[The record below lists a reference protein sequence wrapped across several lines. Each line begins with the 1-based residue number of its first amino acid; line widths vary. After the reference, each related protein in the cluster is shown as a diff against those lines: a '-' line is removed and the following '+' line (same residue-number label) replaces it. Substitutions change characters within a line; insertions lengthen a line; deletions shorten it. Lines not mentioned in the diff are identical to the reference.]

1 MISTISYYFNKYIA
15 ITCCSLACLT
25 GIIALGLIAL
35 NLEDWTIYLTIPVLI
50 LFIYLFIDL
59 LNDELNL
66 INDQDEKDFEDS
78 LLHDQ
83 DPRERL

>member
-25 GIIALGLIAL
+25 GIIALGLVAL
-35 NLEDWTIYLTIPVLI
+35 HLEDWTIYLTIPVLI

-66 INDQDEKDFEDS
+66 INDQDEEDFEDS

-83 DPRERL
+83 YSRERL